1 MSTRALHSTLLVLSF
16 IFGPQCSWAL
26 GQTGHRITGAIAE
39 HYLSESAKTELSI
52 LLGTESL
59 AEASTYI
66 DEMRSHPSEFWQKTA
81 NPYHYVTVPDGKSYQ
96 DVETPKKGDAVFALK
111 KYTQVLKNKNA
122 SKEDK
127 VLAVK
132 FIIHLI
138 ADLHQPLH
146 VGDGND
152 RGGNDVKVQFFW
164 EPSNLHRVWD
174 SGLIDRQ
181 QLSYTEWT
189 DWLLRTITEKE
200 VQLWSSIEPLDWIN
214 ESIQI
219 RKHIYPSQKKIDWDY
234 QYQHL
239 PTLKLRLKQAGVRIA
254 HYFNNLWP

>member
-1 MSTRALHSTLLVLSF
+1 MLKPAFITLILAILMLGISSSV
-16 IFGPQCSWAL
+16 WAF
-26 GQTGHRITGAIAE
+26 GQTGHRITGAIAD
-39 HYLSESAKTELSI
+39 HYLSESAKSELNK
-52 LLGTESL
+52 LLDGESL

-81 NPYHYVTVPDGKSYQ
+81 NPYHYVTVPKGKTYPE
-96 DVETPKKGDAVFALK
+96 VGAPKKGDAVFALN
-111 KYTQVLKNKNA
+111 KYTRLLKNKNA
-122 SKEDK
+122 SKKDK
-127 VLAVK
+127 ALAVK

-146 VGDGND
+146 VGDGTD

-181 QLSYTEWT
+181 QLSYSEWT
-189 DWLLRTITEKE
+189 QWLLRTITPHD
-200 VQLWSSIEPLDWIN
+200 VQQWSSVDPIDWIN
-214 ESIQI
+214 ESIEI
-219 RKHIYPSQKKIDWDY
+219 REHIYPDTRKLDWDY

-239 PTLKLRLKQAGVRIA
+239 PTLKLRLKQAGIRIA
-254 HYFNNLWP
+254 HYFNALWP

>member
-1 MSTRALHSTLLVLSF
+1 MLKPVFVFSVFAVLTVSNS
-16 IFGPQCSWAL
+16 PNTWAF

-39 HYLSESAKTELSI
+39 HYLSESAKSELNK
-52 LLGTESL
+52 LLEGESL

-66 DEMRSHPSEFWQKTA
+66 DEMRSNPSEFWQKTA
-81 NPYHYVTVPDGKSYQ
+81 NPYHYITVPTGKTYQ
-96 DVETPKKGDAVFALK
+96 QVGAPRKGDAVFALN
-111 KYTQVLKNKNA
+111 KYTRLLKNKNA
-122 SKEDK
+122 SKDDK
-127 VLAVK
+127 ALAVK

-146 VGDGND
+146 VGDGTD

-189 DWLLRTITEKE
+189 KWLLRTISQKD
-200 VQLWSSIEPLDWIN
+200 VQQWNSVNPVVWIN
-214 ESIQI
+214 ESIEVRQ
-219 RKHIYPSQKKIDWDY
+219 RIYPNTKKLDWNY

-254 HYFNNLWP
+254 HYFNDLWP